1 MTLHTNDSS
10 EGSVERSNFEL
21 NEARD
26 LRRTLIVGLL
36 TTLVF
41 GFMILASESGT
52 GLLLF
57 PTLET
62 SLLVLASILV
72 TAVGLVLLQTG
83 TRVRSVAWGALIAYT
98 AIITLVVHYTG
109 GPQTPV
115 PSLYLL
121 VVVAASFLLG
131 GRGVGLIATLS
142 VIGYAV
148 VLLLEY
154 FGVLDMV
161 LIWRQDFNPRESGPL
176 LIGINWLALA
186 IPILFTAQLSG
197 ALAGRLKATNAEL
210 RESERMREQLTQLI
224 VHDLRNPLTALIG
237 SLEVLNLTLVRQA
250 SEEQRNLL
258 DSARRSAH
266 VLAKLVDE
274 LLDVSKMEVGMLAL
288 KPEPVDLAE
297 LIRTGVESVQAQATL
312 QGLEVCAER
321 VEDVESVVC
330 DQQMIDRV
338 LANLLAN
345 AIDYSPSGSRVTV
358 TATQEEDYITVSVND
373 TGSGIP
379 LEHQARIFEK
389 FAAVEHPD
397 QKRRGTGLGLTFCK
411 MAVEAHGGRIW
422 VESHPDEGS
431 TFSFTLPVTG
441 AGQEM
446 VPLAQGDNV

>member
-1 MTLHTNDSS
+1 MKTYPNDPAESPLNLS
-10 EGSVERSNFEL
+10 TFDL

-41 GFMILASESGT
+41 GAMILASESGT

-62 SLLVLASILV
+62 SLLVLASVLV
-72 TAVGLVLLQTG
+72 TAVGLALLQTG
-83 TRVRSVAWGALIAYT
+83 IRVRSVAWGALITYT
-98 AIITLVVHYTG
+98 LIITLVVHYTG

-131 GRGVGLIATLS
+131 RRGVGLIAVLS

-197 ALAGRLKATNAEL
+197 ALARRLKTSNAEL
-210 RESERMREQLTQLI
+210 RESERLREQLAQLI

-237 SLEVLNLTLVRQA
+237 SLEVLHLTMVRQA

-266 VLAKLVDE
+266 ILAKLVDE

-288 KPEPVDLAE
+288 KLEPVDLIQ
-297 LIRTGVESVQAQATL
+297 LIQASVENVQAQASL
-312 QGLEVCAER
+312 QDLDVYSQPE
-321 VEDVESVVC
+321 EDLSMVVC
-330 DQQMIDRV
+330 DRQMVDRV

-345 AIDYSPSGSRVTV
+345 AIDYTPSGGRIVV
-358 TATQEEDYITVSVND
+358 AATQEEEGVTVSVSD

-379 LEHQARIFEK
+379 PEHRARIFEK
-389 FAAVEHPD
+389 FAAVEHPG

-411 MAVEAHGGRIW
+411 MAIEAHGGRIW
-422 VESHPDEGS
+422 VESEPDEGS
-431 TFSFTLPVTG
+431 TFFFTLPVAQTVQ
-441 AGQEM
+441 QE
-446 VPLAQGDNV
+446 VPR